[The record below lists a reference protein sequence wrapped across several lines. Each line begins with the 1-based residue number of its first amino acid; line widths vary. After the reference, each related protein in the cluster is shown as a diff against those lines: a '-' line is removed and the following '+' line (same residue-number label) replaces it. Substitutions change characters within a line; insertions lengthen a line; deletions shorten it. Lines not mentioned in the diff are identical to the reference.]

1 MMASHLFGKT
11 LYVIFFCL
19 NTLAYIA
26 NYSQEIKSLKSQLKS
41 FSDLEILQILILKLY
56 LNAKMVSSE

>member
-1 MMASHLFGKT
+1 MMASDLFGKT
-11 LYVIFFCL
+11 LYAIFFCL

>member
-1 MMASHLFGKT
+1 MMASDLFGKT
-11 LYVIFFCL
+11 LYAIFFCL

-41 FSDLEILQILILKLY
+41 FSDLEILQILILKL
-56 LNAKMVSSE
+56 